1 MTKGLR
7 DNRFDAVIERIKA
20 GKRFMVV
27 SHVNPEG
34 DAIGSLLGLSL
45 VLKGMG
51 KEVTP
56 FLQDSIPKILEFLP
70 GADTVVHTLDGCEPF
85 DATFAVDCGKL
96 DRLGSRF
103 VEFKGRGP
111 IINIDHH
118 ITNDL
123 FGELNVI
130 DAGASATGEVL
141 YDFCKAASVE
151 ITKDIAINL
160 YVAIHTDTG
169 GFKYSS
175 STADSFMKAGELVRM
190 GADPWDISTRVY
202 ENYPA
207 KKYKLLA
214 KVLATLDISGVDGG
228 GSNANIA
235 TLVVTLD
242 MLKETDTGAD
252 LADGFVNYARGIE
265 HVEVGILFRQLDAD
279 KYKVSFRSKGVVDV
293 ARVSESFDGGGHSH
307 AAGCTVSGEFEEIKT
322 RVIGAVRKAISAA
335 GNV

>member
-1 MTKGLR
+1 MTKELE
-7 DNRFDAVIERIKA
+7 DNRFDAIIERIKV

-34 DAIGSLLGLSL
+34 DAVGSLLGLTL
-45 VLKGMG
+45 ALKSMG
-51 KEVTP
+51 KDVTP
-56 FLQDSIPKILEFLP
+56 FLQDPIPKIMKFLP

-85 DATFAVDCGKL
+85 DAAFAVDCGKL

-103 VEFKGRGP
+103 VEFEGRGP

-141 YDFCKAASVE
+141 YDFCKAASIE
-151 ITKDIAINL
+151 ITRDIAINL

-169 GFKYSS
+169 GFRYSS
-175 STADSFMKAGELVRM
+175 STADSFMKAGELVRS

-214 KVLATLDISGVDGG
+214 KVLATLDISSVA
-228 GSNANIA
+228 GSDANIA

-252 LADGFVNYARGIE
+252 LADGFVNYARSIE
-265 HVEVGILFRQLDAD
+265 NVEVGILFRELDAG
-279 KYKVSFRSKGVVDV
+279 KFKVSFRSKGVVDV
-293 ARVSESFDGGGHSH
+293 AKVSESFGGGGHSH
-307 AAGCTVSGEFEEIKT
+307 AAGCTVNGELEDIRE
-322 RVIGAVRKAISAA
+322 RVVGAVVQAMSAA
-335 GNV
+335 GSV

>member
-1 MTKGLR
+1 MA
-7 DNRFDAVIERIKA
+7 DNRFDEIIERIKA
-20 GKRFMVV
+20 GRRFIVV

-34 DAIGSLLGLSL
+34 DAVGSLLGMTLML
-45 VLKGMG
+45 RGMG
-51 KEVTP
+51 KEATP
-56 FLQDSIPKILEFLP
+56 FLQDPIPKILQFLP

-85 DATFAVDCGKL
+85 DASFAVDCGKL
-96 DRLGSRF
+96 DRLGDRF
-103 VEFKGRGP
+103 VDFDGRGP
-111 IINIDHH
+111 VINIDHH

-151 ITKDIAINL
+151 ITKDIATNL

-175 STADSFMKAGELVRM
+175 STADSFTKAGELVRS

-214 KVLATLDISGVDGG
+214 KVLATLDISSVEGVE
-228 GSNANIA
+228 SNADIA
-235 TLVVTLD
+235 TLLVTLD
-242 MLKETDTGAD
+242 MLRETDTGAD

-265 HVEVGILFRQLDAD
+265 NVEVGILFRELETG
-279 KYKVSFRSKGVVDV
+279 KYKVSFRSKGAVDV

-307 AAGCTVSGEFEEIKT
+307 AAGCSVSGELEEIKT
-322 RVIGAVRKAISAA
+322 RVLGAVTRAMN

>member
-1 MTKGLR
+1 MTKELE
-7 DNRFDAVIERIKA
+7 DNRFDAIIERIKV

-34 DAIGSLLGLSL
+34 DAIGSLLGLTL
-45 VLKGMG
+45 ALKSMG
-51 KEVTP
+51 KDVTP
-56 FLQDSIPKILEFLP
+56 FLQDPIPKIMKFLP

-85 DATFAVDCGKL
+85 DAAFAVDCGKL

-103 VEFKGRGP
+103 VEFEGRGP

-141 YDFCKAASVE
+141 YDFCKAASIE

-169 GFKYSS
+169 GFRYSS
-175 STADSFMKAGELVRM
+175 STADSFMKAGELVRR
-190 GADPWDISTRVY
+190 GADPWDISTRIY

-214 KVLATLDISGVDGG
+214 KVLATLDISSVA
-228 GSNANIA
+228 GSDANIA

-252 LADGFVNYARGIE
+252 LADGFVNYARSIE
-265 HVEVGILFRQLDAD
+265 NVEVGILFRELDAG
-279 KYKVSFRSKGVVDV
+279 KFKVSFRSKGVVDV
-293 ARVSESFDGGGHSH
+293 AKVSESFGGGGHSH
-307 AAGCTVSGEFEEIKT
+307 AAGCTVNGELEDIRE
-322 RVIGAVRKAISAA
+322 RVVGAVVQAMSAA
-335 GNV
+335 GSV

>member
-1 MTKGLR
+1 MTKEPV
-7 DNRFDAVIERIKA
+7 DNRFDEIIERIKA
-20 GKRFMVV
+20 GRRFMVV

-34 DAIGSLLGLSL
+34 DAVGSLLGLALALRS
-45 VLKGMG
+45 MG
-51 KEVTP
+51 KEVTA
-56 FLQDSIPKILEFLP
+56 FLHDPIPKILEFLP

-85 DATFAVDCGKL
+85 DASFAVDCGKL
-96 DRLGSRF
+96 DRLGDRF
-103 VEFKGRGP
+103 VEFDGRGP
-111 IINIDHH
+111 IMNIDHH
-118 ITNDL
+118 VTNDL

-151 ITKDIAINL
+151 ITKDIAVNL

-175 STADSFMKAGELVRM
+175 STADSFTKAGDLVRC

-214 KVLATLDISGVDGG
+214 KVLATLNISSVDGADG
-228 GSNANIA
+228 DIA

-242 MLKETDTGAD
+242 MLRDTDTGAD

-265 HVEVGILFRQLDAD
+265 NVEVGILFRELEAG

-293 ARVSESFDGGGHSH
+293 ARVSEGFDGGGHSH
-307 AAGCTVSGEFEEIKT
+307 AAGCSVSGQLEEIKT
-322 RVIGAVRKAISAA
+322 RVIGTVTRAMNGDV
-335 GNV
+335 